1 MKPSKPSAF
10 GGALPYKIEG
20 KRSAT
25 ANGRNPRDK
34 NAATNPN
41 HQHIIMSETL
51 AQLDDELVTLLQYLD
66 SEAIEDRRVAE
77 ELLAELLPQ
86 LDKKIDSYM
95 GVVSHYGDKI
105 ANIDREII
113 RLQTRK
119 AIEQGKQDYLKNRLQ
134 AWLELRSDELG
145 NKGKK
150 VEGNLYKVSLVTNGG
165 KLSLELNKEI
175 EISQIP
181 AAFTTTTEITK
192 LDTDKLREFM
202 TANDV
207 NTITTNSGQI
217 IASLLPRG
225 KHLRIS

>member
-1 MKPSKPSAF
+1 
-10 GGALPYKIEG
+10 
-20 KRSAT
+20 
-25 ANGRNPRDK
+25 
-34 NAATNPN
+34 
-41 HQHIIMSETL
+41 MSETL

-150 VEGNLYKVSLVTNGG
+150 VEGNLYKVSLVANGG

>member
-1 MKPSKPSAF
+1 
-10 GGALPYKIEG
+10 
-20 KRSAT
+20 
-25 ANGRNPRDK
+25 
-34 NAATNPN
+34 
-41 HQHIIMSETL
+41 MSQTL
-51 AQLDDELVTLLQYLD
+51 AQLDDELITLLGYLD
-66 SEAIEDRRVAE
+66 SEEIEDQSMAE
-77 ELLAELLPQ
+77 ELLTELLPQ
-86 LDKKIDSYM
+86 LDKKVDSYM

-119 AIEQGKQDYLKNRLQ
+119 ANEQKKQDYLKNRLQ
-134 AWLELRSDELG
+134 AWLELRSVQLG

-165 KLSLELNKEI
+165 KLPLELNKNISI
-175 EISQIP
+175 ESIP
-181 AAFTTTTEITK
+181 PAFTTTTEITK

-207 NTITTNSGQI
+207 DTITTNSGEI

>member
-1 MKPSKPSAF
+1 
-10 GGALPYKIEG
+10 
-20 KRSAT
+20 
-25 ANGRNPRDK
+25 
-34 NAATNPN
+34 
-41 HQHIIMSETL
+41 MSETL

-66 SEAIEDRRVAE
+66 SEEIEDRSMAE

-95 GVVSHYGDKI
+95 GVVNHYGDKI
-105 ANIDREII
+105 ANIDREIT

-119 AIEQGKQDYLKNRLQ
+119 ANEQKKQDYLKNRLQ
-134 AWLELRSDELG
+134 VWLELRSVQLG

-150 VEGNLYKVSLVTNGG
+150 LEGNLYKVSLVTNGG
-165 KLSLELNKEI
+165 KLPLELNKEVD
-175 EISQIP
+175 ISQIP

-202 TANDV
+202 TANEV
-207 NTITTNSGQI
+207 TTITTSSGEI
-217 IASLLPRG
+217 IASLLTRG

>member
-1 MKPSKPSAF
+1 
-10 GGALPYKIEG
+10 
-20 KRSAT
+20 
-25 ANGRNPRDK
+25 
-34 NAATNPN
+34 
-41 HQHIIMSETL
+41 MSETL

-150 VEGNLYKVSLVTNGG
+150 VEGNLYKVSLVANGG

-181 AAFTTTTEITK
+181 SAFTTTTEITK

>member
-1 MKPSKPSAF
+1 
-10 GGALPYKIEG
+10 
-20 KRSAT
+20 
-25 ANGRNPRDK
+25 
-34 NAATNPN
+34 
-41 HQHIIMSETL
+41 MSQTL
-51 AQLDDELVTLLQYLD
+51 AQLDDELITLLEYLD
-66 SEAIEDRRVAE
+66 SESIEDRTVAE
-77 ELLAELLPQ
+77 ELLTELLPQ

-95 GVVSHYGDKI
+95 GVVNHYGDKI

-119 AIEQGKQDYLKNRLQ
+119 TIEQGKQDYLKNRLQ
-134 AWLELRSDELG
+134 TWLELRSVQLG

-165 KLSLELNKEI
+165 KLPLELNKEI
-175 EISQIP
+175 DISQIP

-192 LDTDKLREFM
+192 LDTDKLRKFM
-202 TANDV
+202 TANDID
-207 NTITTNSGQI
+207 TITTNSGET

>member
-1 MKPSKPSAF
+1 
-10 GGALPYKIEG
+10 
-20 KRSAT
+20 
-25 ANGRNPRDK
+25 
-34 NAATNPN
+34 
-41 HQHIIMSETL
+41 MSQTL
-51 AQLDDELVTLLQYLD
+51 AQLDDELIILLEHLD
-66 SEAIEDRRVAE
+66 SESIEDRTVAE
-77 ELLAELLPQ
+77 ELLTELLPQ
-86 LDKKIDSYM
+86 LDRKIDSYM
-95 GVVSHYGDKI
+95 GVVSHYSDKI
-105 ANIDREII
+105 ANIDREIA

-150 VEGNLYKVSLVTNGG
+150 VEGNLYKVSLVANGG

-207 NTITTNSGQI
+207 NTITTNSGEI